1 MFFTIVVVTT
11 NSFHMFN
18 GNELAKVVS
27 QLVDLGVRVL
37 DVFTNMRTT
46 WRLFKTLINFTLVK
60 FHKLLLVMVHT
71 IVHHAQF
78 TNDHHIQV
86 LNLKFWF

>member
-1 MFFTIVVVTT
+1 LKTLIEIDNMFFTIVVVTT

-46 WRLFKTLINFTLVK
+46 
-60 FHKLLLVMVHT
+60 
-71 IVHHAQF
+71 
-78 TNDHHIQV
+78 
-86 LNLKFWF
+86 